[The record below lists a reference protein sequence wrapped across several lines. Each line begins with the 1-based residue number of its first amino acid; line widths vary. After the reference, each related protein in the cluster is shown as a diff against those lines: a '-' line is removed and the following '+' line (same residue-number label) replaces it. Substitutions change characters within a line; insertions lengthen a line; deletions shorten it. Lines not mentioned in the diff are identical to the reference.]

1 MVKLRQF
8 ATGDKAYF
16 LANAPVFSPPFAFG
30 QNVKMRPPAAGPCGN
45 VKISMSE
52 KTYFLY
58 TAIIFIFP
66 HFRISTFRRRRA
78 LSIKKFGA

>member
-45 VKISMSE
+45 VKMSMSG
-52 KTYFLY
+52 KTLFLY
-58 TAIIFIFP
+58 TVN
-66 HFRISTFRRRRA
+66 HFHISTFSYFHISPQA
-78 LSIKKFGA
+78 SAPIKKFGA

>member
-30 QNVKMRPPAAGPCGN
+30 KNVKMRPPAAGPCGN
-45 VKISMSE
+45 VKMSMSG
-52 KTYFLY
+52 KT
-58 TAIIFIFP
+58 
-66 HFRISTFRRRRA
+66 
-78 LSIKKFGA
+78 